1 MKISLKKKHVSFIKK
16 DIKIQF
22 LTSFFAFFFFMKFH
36 AQSIEKSKDEGSV
49 FIAEGTIVFSS
60 DSIFTNKIVEADSNA
75 EQVKTPN
82 KKKKGKIKKTLA
94 VARNKKP
101 AYKRHSV
108 HFIVSDTQSGQDIV
122 NGYRLADNVSVS
134 TQNYTIKKELTFYY
148 INLNISLL
156 FHLDKIYS
164 AEYYQSSEYI
174 LLFLSR
180 PPPKDIFV

>member
-1 MKISLKKKHVSFIKK
+1 MKK

-22 LTSFFAFFFFMKFH
+22 LTSFFALFFFTKFN

-60 DSIFTNKIVEADSNA
+60 DSILTNKIVEADSNA

-82 KKKKGKIKKTLA
+82 KKEKRKKGKIKKILA

-108 HFIVSDTQSGQDIV
+108 HFIFSGTQSGQDIV
-122 NGYRLADNVSVS
+122 NGYRVTDNVSVS
-134 TQNYTIKKELTFYY
+134 TQNYTIKKEPTFYY

-156 FHLDKIYS
+156 FHLEKIYS
-164 AEYYQSSEYI
+164 AEHYHSSEHI

-180 PPPKDIFV
+180 PPPKDNFV